1 MTVLRRINTTLI
13 FILFASCFASFSK
26 ATSIKLS
33 KEKYNLSFERDFT
46 MYAPD
51 RSWIVEGRQAKFYL
65 DTINKYDGAKSVY
78 LAAKQ
83 YETIYPSYCRL
94 NQKINLPQKNNGGT
108 VSVKLRYPRKGNA
121 SFHLLCKDVEENIIQ
136 NDSIIPKVSNEW
148 TEYRIKFN
156 RQTAFFN
163 IQINLYDSTE
173 LWIDDVQIECNAHK
187 NNRTKTLTDSQ
198 KLLPGFKTHQ
208 TIGALQDIQ
217 FPKNKDIIAIGESAH
232 TSHELAIA
240 KNEIIKS
247 LVKKDECKLILLEA
261 SSYMISLVNDY
272 IHGKIDSN
280 DLDELNIMNGGGA
293 VYFCD
298 EFIELVEWLRN
309 YNSTA
314 SQDVN
319 IVGYDVDVRYERKIK
334 EYIRK
339 NSKTVPYSQSLLK
352 HIRRP
357 ATYSK
362 AFEILHQNKDIF
374 IEKNSEENY
383 LQLDSW
389 LIELQRLFDVY
400 WLCHYENVVRDSI
413 TANYA
418 LNMIHKYHRK
428 GTKVILHGHLTH
440 LNKINITYNIDRN
453 FGAIMN
459 ERLGNNYFVISLNTG
474 TGKLLNC
481 KYTHN
486 AITHTL
492 GTPEQLSLERRC
504 LLSCNNKIISQST
517 KLYAGEKGFMT
528 TRFAGVTVRKNQ
540 FYPMNI
546 EKRFD
551 HFIFVPESTPLKI
564 FWKKSLGEAIRTLK
578 NNTHEE

>member
-1 MTVLRRINTTLI
+1 MILLRKIALYLI
-13 FILFASCFASFSK
+13 SILIASCFVKANK
-26 ATSIKLS
+26 ATLIELS
-33 KEKYNLSFERDFT
+33 KEKYNLSFERDFS

-51 RSWIVEGRQAKFYL
+51 RSWIVEGRQVKFYL

-83 YETIYPSYCRL
+83 YETTYLSYCRL
-94 NQKINLPQKNNGGT
+94 NQKINLPQNITGGT
-108 VSVKLRYPRKGNA
+108 VSVKLRYPKKGNA
-121 SFHLLCKDVEENIIQ
+121 SFNLLCKDTQENIVQ

-148 TEYRIKFN
+148 TEYKIKFN
-156 RQTAFFN
+156 KQTAFFN
-163 IQINLYDSTE
+163 IQINLFDSTE
-173 LWIDDVQIECNAHK
+173 LWIDDVQIECKTHK
-187 NNRTKTLTDSQ
+187 NNRPQTFTDPQ
-198 KLLPGFKTHQ
+198 ELLPGFKTHQ

-217 FPKNKDIIAIGESAH
+217 FPKDKDIIAIGESAH

-247 LVKKDECKLILLEA
+247 LVKKNECKLILLEA
-261 SSYMISLVNDY
+261 SSYMMSLVNDY
-272 IHGKIDSN
+272 IHSKIDS
-280 DLDELNIMNGGGA
+280 DGLDELNITNGQGL

-298 EFIELVEWLRN
+298 EFVELIEWLRN

-319 IVGYDVDVRYERKIK
+319 IIGYDVDSRYYQKIK

-339 NSKTVPYSQSLLK
+339 NKRTIPCSKFLK
-352 HIRRP
+352 EYISCSETIPR
-357 ATYSK
+357 
-362 AFEILHQNKDIF
+362 AFKILHQNKDIF

-383 LQLDSW
+383 FQLHSW
-389 LIELQRLFDVY
+389 LIEHQRSFDVY
-400 WLCHYENVVRDSI
+400 WRCHYENIVRDSI

-459 ERLGNNYFVISLNTG
+459 ERLGGNYYVISLNTG

-481 KYTHN
+481 KYTHHS
-486 AITHTL
+486 ISHIL
-492 GTPEQLSLERRC
+492 GTPEKSSLERRC

-551 HFIFVPESTPLKI
+551 HFIFIPTSTHLRI
-564 FWKKSLGEAIRTLK
+564 FWEKSLGEAIRT
-578 NNTHEE
+578 H